1 VLSSGPV
8 LSGPVLPGRVVPWTV
23 PPGGVLPGR
32 PLRGAGTAGRG
43 LPGAGTEPD
52 AELRSGGL
60 AAGTR
65 VSAGPDGRQDRGRD
79 GAGATSIPASSAAVG
94 LETSL
99 ARIAESSEIFIPDVT
114 ALV

>member
-1 VLSSGPV
+1 
-8 LSGPVLPGRVVPWTV
+8 
-23 PPGGVLPGR
+23 
-32 PLRGAGTAGRG
+32 
-43 LPGAGTEPD
+43 
-52 AELRSGGL
+52 
-60 AAGTR
+60 